1 MILVRKIASGLFS
14 WIKGLRDGRGEKL
27 CGVNGCELVDPRVE
41 FSSSDADGLIN
52 DTALAPGMELR
63 REELFQW
70 ENVADRRAWESL
82 HKAAEFERWAERARS
97 CGREDLA
104 LLYEIKAEEWF
115 SVYKESEIEII

>member
-1 MILVRKIASGLFS
+1 MATNKPTPENYNFPDPIVDDEYDTGWDIL
-14 WIKGLRDGRGEKL
+14 
-27 CGVNGCELVDPRVE
+27 
-41 FSSSDADGLIN
+41 
-52 DTALAPGMELR
+52 TY
-63 REELFQW
+63 
-70 ENVADRRAWESL
+70 L